1 MSRNR
6 VWEAVILES
15 GSSFV
20 VGDVH
25 GQYLPLLRLLQNTGF
40 LEGLR
45 WAGDNRRLWFV
56 GDLFDRGPDGLA
68 VVNLVMR
75 LEREARQTSG
85 QVSAILGNHEVM
97 LLAAYH
103 FGGLGHGPHSDFFH
117 LWQNAG
123 GRLDDMVDLRPDH
136 IGWLSNLPAMAV
148 VNDHLILHSDAVGY
162 ARYGSSI
169 EEVNTAIRS
178 VLNGQD
184 VAAWSVL
191 MADLNGRDGFL
202 GEAGLAQAQRLLRR
216 FGGQRIVH
224 GHTPIALM
232 TNTRLDGAFVYADG
246 LCINVDGGFSSQHPG
261 FVHRLEPVQQSQTAS
276 ETV

>member
-6 VWEAVILES
+6 ELEAVILES
-15 GSSFV
+15 GNSFI

-45 WAGDNRRLWFV
+45 WAGGNRRLWFV

-68 VVNLVMR
+68 VLNLLMR
-75 LEREARQTSG
+75 LEREARQTGG
-85 QVSAILGNHEVM
+85 QVSTILGNHEVM

-103 FGGLGHGPHSDFFH
+103 FGGLGRGPRGDFFH

-136 IGWLSNLPAMAV
+136 IGWLSKLPAMALV
-148 VNDHLILHSDAVGY
+148 DDHLILHSDAVGY
-162 ARYGSSI
+162 ARYGSSLD
-169 EEVNTAIRS
+169 EVNASIRS

-184 VAAWSVL
+184 VTAWLALV
-191 MADLNGRDGFL
+191 ADLNERDGFL
-202 GEAGLAQAQRLLRR
+202 GEAGPAQAQRLLRL
-216 FGGQRIVH
+216 FGGQYIVH

-232 TNTRLDGAFVYADG
+232 TNARLNGAFVYANG
-246 LCINVDGGFSSQHPG
+246 LCINVDGGFSSHHPG
-261 FVHRLEPVQQSQTAS
+261 FIHRLDAVRQSLTAS
-276 ETV
+276 EAV